1 MEDMVH
7 GAISKGLETVVFTE
21 HYEYL
26 STGEPTGSFS
36 DPGNV
41 ERIADEV
48 MRLRD
53 AYAGR
58 IRIGF
63 GLEIGQ
69 WQFAHDKVERLLCS
83 FPFDFVIASYH
94 KVDDVDLKLH
104 DYRREDVEALVQKY
118 LCGLLEIS
126 AGCDFDSLAH
136 LDLIRRYAHMQGVD
150 VHIETHEEA
159 VRAVLSNIVRRGRLL
174 EVNTSAYRQGLDEPF
189 PSATILRWYRQEGG
203 RLVSLGSDAHR
214 TDDIAAGFER
224 ATTLVEAL
232 GLEVVTDPMGKAHR

>member
-1 MEDMVH
+1 M
-7 GAISKGLETVVFTE
+7 TRW
-21 HYEYL
+21 
-26 STGEPTGSFS
+26 S
-36 DPGNV
+36 DC
-41 ERIADEV
+41 
-48 MRLRD
+48 
-53 AYAGR
+53 
-58 IRIGF
+58 
-63 GLEIGQ
+63 
-69 WQFAHDKVERLLCS
+69 FAHSRS
-83 FPFDFVIASYH
+83 TSSSPFDFVIASYH

-150 VHIETHEEA
+150 VRIETHEEA
-159 VRAVLSNIVRRGRLL
+159 VRAILSNIVRRGRLL

-189 PSATILRWYRQEGG
+189 PSETILCWYRQEGG

-224 ATTLVEAL
+224 ATTLVESL
-232 GLEVVTDPMGKAHR
+232 GLEVVTDPMVKAHR